1 MPSYSILVGAM
12 ATVDHFGRNR
22 IPFGKLNSGPPAN
35 ELVPVVNRGFPS
47 SSMKNYE
54 RSYLP

>member
-12 ATVDHFGRNR
+12 ASVDHFGRNR
-22 IPFGKLNSGPPAN
+22 IPLGKLNSVPPEN

-54 RSYLP
+54 RS